1 MANLTNLVKYDLLQE
16 GVKYS
21 SGIRSGLATAVD
33 FTINLGFRPKKI
45 RVINLTDRLEAE
57 HFVDP
62 VRVTG
67 TDTKG
72 LDVGVN
78 VKSLRTVETGVRTYA
93 DAGISL
99 TSDGLGFTVDVSVAN
114 LHGDADDCVW
124 EAWG

>member
-1 MANLTNLVKYDLLQE
+1 MANLLNVAKYDLLQE

-21 SGIRSGLATAVD
+21 SGIRSGARTAAN

-78 VKSLRTVETGVRTYA
+78 VKSLLTIETGVRTYV
-93 DAGISL
+93 DAGIRL
-99 TSDGLGFTVDVSVAN
+99 TSDGLGFTVTVATAS
-114 LHGDADDCVW
+114 LEVTDKDTVW